1 MKLSSERCMGSG
13 CLDDFY
19 QATGGKLGRSVASKF
34 SPEAECERK
43 FP

>member
-1 MKLSSERCMGSG
+1 MGSG